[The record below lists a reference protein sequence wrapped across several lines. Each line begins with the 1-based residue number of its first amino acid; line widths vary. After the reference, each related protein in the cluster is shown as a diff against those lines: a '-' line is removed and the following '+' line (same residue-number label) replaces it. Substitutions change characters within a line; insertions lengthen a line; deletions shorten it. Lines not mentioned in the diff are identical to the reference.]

1 MCIGLNLFQRFVF
14 QESGNATSRPQ
25 VAPDGKPLVK
35 RCHKA
40 KGEFFSHILTL
51 NMAPSSGG
59 CSHIIIDGQHFN
71 RKDAKAQ
78 EMLAERERAQR
89 VFTKEEL
96 IFGVEATKPA
106 KVEEEVGPGPPSQPP
121 VGPGAQAGPVGH
133 VGQDAQEESQTEG
146 KADTSSS
153 QQ

>member
-1 MCIGLNLFQRFVF
+1 
-14 QESGNATSRPQ
+14 
-25 VAPDGKPLVK
+25 
-35 RCHKA
+35 
-40 KGEFFSHILTL
+40 
-51 NMAPSSGG
+51 MAPSSGG

-96 IFGVEATKPA
+96 IFGVEPTKPA
-106 KVEEEVGPGPPSQPP
+106 KVEEDVGPGPPNQPP
-121 VGPGAQAGPVGH
+121 VGPGGPG
-133 VGQDAQEESQTEG
+133 GPSERTGPGAQEESQTEG

>member
-1 MCIGLNLFQRFVF
+1 
-14 QESGNATSRPQ
+14 
-25 VAPDGKPLVK
+25 
-35 RCHKA
+35 
-40 KGEFFSHILTL
+40 
-51 NMAPSSGG
+51 MAPSSGG

-96 IFGVEATKPA
+96 IFGVEATKAA
-106 KVEEEVGPGPPSQPP
+106 KVEEDVGPGPPSQPP
-121 VGPGAQAGPVGH
+121 VGPGGPSERTGP
-133 VGQDAQEESQTEG
+133 GAQEESQTEG

>member
-1 MCIGLNLFQRFVF
+1 
-14 QESGNATSRPQ
+14 
-25 VAPDGKPLVK
+25 
-35 RCHKA
+35 
-40 KGEFFSHILTL
+40 
-51 NMAPSSGG
+51 
-59 CSHIIIDGQHFN
+59 
-71 RKDAKAQ
+71 
-78 EMLAERERAQR
+78 MLAERERAQR

-106 KVEEEVGPGPPSQPP
+106 KVEEEVGPGPTSQPPVGP

>member
-1 MCIGLNLFQRFVF
+1 MV
-14 QESGNATSRPQ
+14 S
-25 VAPDGKPLVK
+25 
-35 RCHKA
+35 
-40 KGEFFSHILTL
+40 FSLISYPNFSSL

-96 IFGVEATKPA
+96 IFGVEPTKPA
-106 KVEEEVGPGPPSQPP
+106 KVEEDVGPGPPNQPP
-121 VGPGAQAGPVGH
+121 VGPAAQ

>member
-1 MCIGLNLFQRFVF
+1 
-14 QESGNATSRPQ
+14 
-25 VAPDGKPLVK
+25 
-35 RCHKA
+35 
-40 KGEFFSHILTL
+40 
-51 NMAPSSGG
+51 MAPSSGG

-106 KVEEEVGPGPPSQPP
+106 KVEEEVGPGPPNQPP
-121 VGPGAQAGPVGH
+121 VVPGAQAGPFGH

-146 KADTSSS
+146 KGDTSSS